1 MAEKIFKVRG
11 EGCQTPE
18 GKHKAIMQTLE
29 DGRPHSVS
37 EIASCTNIPAEEV
50 ERFLQ
55 FLAKYSFI
63 TYDKRKKTAVIC
75 DDFLSLG

>member
-1 MAEKIFKVRG
+1 MQKVQGR
-11 EGCQTPE
+11 ERQTPE
-18 GKHKAIMQTLE
+18 GKHKSIMQTLE

-37 EIASCTNIPAEEV
+37 EIASCTNIPAEDV

-63 TYDKRKKTAVIC
+63 TYDKRKRTAVIC